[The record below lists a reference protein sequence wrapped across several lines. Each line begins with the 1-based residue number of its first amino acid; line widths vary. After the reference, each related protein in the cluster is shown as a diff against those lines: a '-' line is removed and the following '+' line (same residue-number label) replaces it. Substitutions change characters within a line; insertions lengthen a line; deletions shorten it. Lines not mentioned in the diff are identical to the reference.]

1 MWGFAAAV
9 CGGRRRG
16 SGDAYF
22 AFYSGNSLLKQ
33 VEDLLELLRAGHL
46 PHVDLKRA
54 GCGALL
60 VAAAAGNCERCD
72 SEVLDD
78 SCDGA
83 TIDVTAYEPGLAKI
97 LMRLS

>member
-1 MWGFAAAV
+1 MGGFTAAV
-9 CGGRRRG
+9 CGGGRWWG
-16 SGDAYF
+16 SGDADL
-22 AFYSGNSLLKQ
+22 AFYSGNPLFKQ

-46 PHVDLKRA
+46 PHVDSKRA

-72 SEVLDD
+72 SEALDD

-83 TIDVTAYEPGLAKI
+83 TIDVTA
-97 LMRLS
+97 

>member
-1 MWGFAAAV
+1 MRGIFTVGA
-9 CGGRRRG
+9 GGRRRG

-22 AFYSGNSLLKQ
+22 AFYSGNPLLEEVQ
-33 VEDLLELLRAGHL
+33 DLLELLRARHL
-46 PHVDLKRA
+46 PHVDSKRA

-72 SEVLDD
+72 SEALDD

-83 TIDVTAYEPGLAKI
+83 TIDVTAYEPGFGQKI
-97 LMRLS
+97 